1 MYIYIYHYIYI
12 YIITLFPKVGFK
24 SRARPCCPRC
34 RRDVQV
40 QRPPDGNGAW
50 CRSWKEMTWKI
61 QWFWLWYVMVVS
73 TIAIHNHTTLQ
84 WFIYGIWMILNDS
97 EWFYIESA
105 WFLNDSWMILT
116 ISPSISISTEELIDS
131 GIPTDGFF
139 CNICC
144 LLSHLCRALASC
156 KGIRSLVAPR
166 WATWD
171 PTVLSPIAAMAEA
184 SFDELRR
191 LRELVPCRY
200 DLRGTETIETDL
212 ICAEKC
218 TLKWFFL
225 DCENCMKSL
234 LYVLFMASKNRW
246 QTAGCEAAHC
256 RQTPPPRITRLD
268 RRSGQ
273 VWCSAGFQIVREAWD
288 FERWNKH
295 LVCRSFVAC
304 VIWIIAESSRVQ
316 RRSV

>member
-1 MYIYIYHYIYI
+1 
-12 YIITLFPKVGFK
+12 
-24 SRARPCCPRC
+24 
-34 RRDVQV
+34 
-40 QRPPDGNGAW
+40 
-50 CRSWKEMTWKI
+50 
-61 QWFWLWYVMVVS
+61 
-73 TIAIHNHTTLQ
+73 
-84 WFIYGIWMILNDS
+84 
-97 EWFYIESA
+97 
-105 WFLNDSWMILT
+105 
-116 ISPSISISTEELIDS
+116 
-131 GIPTDGFF
+131 
-139 CNICC
+139 
-144 LLSHLCRALASC
+144 LASC

-304 VIWIIAESSRVQ
+304 VIWIIAECSRVQ